1 MHTALELGV
10 NFFTS
15 PYYGANRAETVLGK
29 ALRGIGRAR
38 YLLATKVGRYGDE
51 DFDFSA
57 ERAKRSVRESP
68 DRLGT
73 DHVDLIQCHDI
84 EFGDLDQIVEE
95 TLPAWRELQDAG
107 LARFV
112 GVTGYPIPAL
122 SYVGDRAHRHSPLI
136 LPVDPPRPPT
146 DRWREC
152 LAASEARYVPDITHD
167 VINKSLTVKREITT
181 AYVPLR
187 VNFVASKRLDI

>member
-1 MHTALELGV
+1 M
-10 NFFTS
+10 NFFNVS

-73 DHVDLIQCHDI
+73 D
-84 EFGDLDQIVEE
+84 
-95 TLPAWRELQDAG
+95 
-107 LARFV
+107 
-112 GVTGYPIPAL
+112 PIPAL

>member
-1 MHTALELGV
+1 MIYRLLGRTGPSLRARIWRVTIRLGIRRLRGPRWHQRGAYGLRAGRELLHV
-10 NFFTS
+10 S

-57 ERAKRSVRESP
+57 ERAKHSVRESP

-95 TLPAWRELQDAG
+95 TLPALRELQDAG
-107 LARFV
+107 LA
-112 GVTGYPIPAL
+112 
-122 SYVGDRAHRHSPLI
+122 
-136 LPVDPPRPPT
+136 
-146 DRWREC
+146 
-152 LAASEARYVPDITHD
+152 ASSA
-167 VINKSLTVKREITT
+167 
-181 AYVPLR
+181 
-187 VNFVASKRLDI
+187 